1 MGAAATTKDYPT
13 WEYDLLSALGAPKNK
28 AQLDALNLW
37 AASEGMPASTNNFL
51 AITDPGGEFGP
62 TGGDPAGALATG
74 VWNYDSKGNPLVVTF
89 ASLSSGLNALV
100 SFLQHGHQGIVD
112 ALRDQNATVESIR
125 SAVAADGA
133 WGGDAFARGSRT
145 STAQTGIFRGG
156 SPTGVNGDKSG
167 LGNSSFYQCN
177 SSNTIIGEG
186 GIIFGIGKATLLNPC
201 QAKAITGG
209 LIVGFGFIVMM
220 TGVILTTVTAVKTL
234 GIDDIGKQIGK
245 AFGQAQ
251 GQVLGR
257 GSANTTASTTTPT
270 VSRRSN
276 TEDPSNRMLLERI
289 LNNQWADRN
298 PFPRDTQSA

>member
-1 MGAAATTKDYPT
+1 MVAAATKKDYPS
-13 WEYDLLSALGAPKNK
+13 WEYDLLTALGAPQNK

-51 AITDPGGEFGP
+51 AITDPGGEFGA

-100 SFLQHGHQGIVD
+100 SFLQHGHQGIID

-133 WGGDAFARGSRT
+133 WGGDAFARGART
-145 STAQTGIFRGG
+145 STAQTGIYRGG
-156 SPTGVNGDKSG
+156 SPTGVNGAVAG
-167 LGNSSFYQCN
+167 LGSSTFYQCN

-186 GIIFGIGKATLLNPC
+186 GIVFGIGKATLLNPC

-220 TGVILTTVTAVKTL
+220 AGVILTTTTAVKTL
-234 GIDDIGKQIGK
+234 GLGDIGKEIGK

-251 GQVLGR
+251 AQTFGR
-257 GSANTTASTTTPT
+257 GGANTTATTTAPT
-270 VSRRSN
+270 TSRRSSG
-276 TEDPSNRMLLERI
+276 EPSDRMLLERI

-298 PFPRDTQSA
+298 PFPRESA

>member
-1 MGAAATTKDYPT
+1 MVAAATSKDYPS
-13 WEYDLLSALGAPKNK
+13 WEYDLLTALGAPQNK

-51 AITDPGGEFGP
+51 AITDPGGEFGA

-100 SFLQHGHQGIVD
+100 SFLQHGHQGIID
-112 ALRDQNATVESIR
+112 ALRDPNATVESIR

-145 STAQTGIFRGG
+145 STAQTGIYRGG
-156 SPTGVNGDKSG
+156 SPTGVNGAVAG
-167 LGNSSFYQCN
+167 LGSSSFYQCN

-186 GIIFGIGKATLLNPC
+186 GIVFGIGKATLLNPC

-220 TGVILTTVTAVKTL
+220 AGVILTTTTAVKTL
-234 GIDDIGKQIGK
+234 GLGDIGKEIGK

-251 GQVLGR
+251 AQTLGR
-257 GSANTTASTTTPT
+257 GGTTTPTPT
-270 VSRRSN
+270 VSRRSSG
-276 TEDPSNRMLLERI
+276 EPSDRMLLERI

-298 PFPRDTQSA
+298 PFPRESA